1 MISVDGSQMEGGGQ
15 LLRIATTY
23 AGITNNPIRVFN
35 IRGKRRNPGLR
46 PQHLAT
52 LKAAARLC
60 TGLLKGAEIGSI
72 EIEFHPQGLRGGT
85 HSFDIGTAGSI
96 SLMLQCLTPLLMFSP
111 KPASLSIRGGTAV
124 KWSPPIPFIQNIVNS
139 ATSVMGADLDISI
152 GRHGFYP
159 KGGGEVA
166 VKSRPVISLSPF
178 HPAPPGINKIKGISI
193 CGSLPSHVA
202 ERQAK
207 SAERILARQGL
218 SSDISVKTVKS
229 SSPGSVI
236 ILWTEGSGVFMGSD
250 SLGDRGKPAEKVGSE
265 AASSLI
271 AQIQT
276 GANVDKHTGDHLV
289 LPCSLADGVSR
300 FTVSE
305 LTMHTLSAIKMAMT
319 FTDCPVDVDGK
330 IGKPARIEIM
340 GIGHVA

>member
-1 MISVDGSQMEGGGQ
+1 MEGGGQ
-15 LLRIATTY
+15 LLRMATTY
-23 AGITNNPIRVFN
+23 AAITNTPIRVFN

-60 TGLLKGAEIGSI
+60 KGVLKGAEIGST
-72 EIEFHPQGLRGGT
+72 EIEFRPRMLRGGT

-96 SLMLQCLTPLLMFSP
+96 SLMLQCLTPLLMYSP
-111 KPASLSIRGGTAV
+111 KPSNLSIRGGTAV
-124 KWSPPIPFIQNIVNS
+124 KWSPPIPFIQNIVY
-139 ATSVMGADLDISI
+139 SVISEMGADLDIGI

-166 VKSRPVISLSPF
+166 VESRPVKSLNPF
-178 HPAPPGINKIKGISI
+178 RPDPPVINKIKGISI
-193 CGSLPSHVA
+193 CGNLPSHVA

-207 SAERILARQGL
+207 SAERTLAQQGL
-218 SSDISVKTVKS
+218 SSDIAVKTVKS
-229 SSPGSVI
+229 SSPGSVV
-236 ILWTEGSGVFMGSD
+236 ILWTEGSGVFIGSD
-250 SLGDRGKPAEKVGSE
+250 SLGDKGKPAEKVGSE
-265 AASSLI
+265 AAISLI
-271 AQIQT
+271 GQIQT

-289 LPCSLADGVSR
+289 LPCSLADGVSIFR
-300 FTVSE
+300 VSE
-305 LTMHTLSAIKMAMT
+305 LTMHTLSAIEIAKI
-319 FTDCPVDVDGK
+319 FTDCTVDVDGK

>member
-1 MISVDGSQMEGGGQ
+1 MEGGGQ
-15 LLRIATTY
+15 LLRMATTY
-23 AGITNNPIRVFN
+23 AGITNTPIRVFN

-60 TGLLKGAEIGSI
+60 AGVLKGAEIDST
-72 EIEFHPQGLRGGT
+72 EIEFHPRVLRGGR

-111 KPASLSIRGGTAV
+111 KPSNLSIWGGTAV
-124 KWSPPIPFIQNIVNS
+124 KWSPPIPFIQNIVYS
-139 ATSVMGADLDISI
+139 ALSEMGADLDIGI

-166 VKSRPVISLSPF
+166 VESRPVKSLSPF
-178 HPAPPGINKIKGISI
+178 QPDSPVINEIKGISI
-193 CGSLPSHVA
+193 CGNLPSHVA

-207 SAERILARQGL
+207 SAEGTLAQQGF
-218 SSDISVKTVKS
+218 SSDIAVKTVKS

-236 ILWTEGSGVFMGSD
+236 ILWTEGSGIFMGSD

-265 AASSLI
+265 AASPLI
-271 AQIQT
+271 DQIQR

-289 LPCSLADGVSR
+289 LPCSLADGVSMFR
-300 FTVSE
+300 VSE
-305 LTMHTLSAIKMAMT
+305 LTMHTLSAIEMAKV
-319 FTDCPVDVDGK
+319 FTDCTVDVDGK

>member
-1 MISVDGSQMEGGGQ
+1 MEGGGQ
-15 LLRIATTY
+15 LLRMATTY
-23 AGITNNPIRVFN
+23 AAITNTPIRVFN

-60 TGLLKGAEIGSI
+60 KGVLKGAEIGSA
-72 EIEFHPQGLRGGT
+72 EIEFRPRMLRGGT

-96 SLMLQCLTPLLMFSP
+96 SLMLQCLTPLLMYSP
-111 KPASLSIRGGTAV
+111 KPSNLSIRGGTAV
-124 KWSPPIPFIQNIVNS
+124 KWSPPIPFIQNIVY
-139 ATSVMGADLDISI
+139 SVISEMGADLDIGI

-166 VKSRPVISLSPF
+166 VESRPVKSLNPF
-178 HPAPPGINKIKGISI
+178 RPDPPVINKIKGISI
-193 CGSLPSHVA
+193 CGNLPSHVA

-207 SAERILARQGL
+207 SAERTLAQQGL
-218 SSDISVKTVKS
+218 SSDIAVKTVKS
-229 SSPGSVI
+229 SSPGSVV
-236 ILWTEGSGVFMGSD
+236 ILWTEGSGVFIGSD
-250 SLGDRGKPAEKVGSE
+250 SLGDKGKPAEKVGSE
-265 AASSLI
+265 AAISLI
-271 AQIQT
+271 GQIQT

-289 LPCSLADGVSR
+289 LPCSLADGVSIFR
-300 FTVSE
+300 VSE
-305 LTMHTLSAIKMAMT
+305 LTMHTLSAIEIAKI
-319 FTDCPVDVDGK
+319 FTDCTVDVDGK

>member
-1 MISVDGSQMEGGGQ
+1 M
-15 LLRIATTY
+15 ATTY
-23 AGITNNPIRVFN
+23 AGITNKPVRVFN

-60 TGLLKGAEIGSI
+60 TGALTGAEIGST
-72 EIEFHPQGLRGGT
+72 EIEFRPRTLRGGK
-85 HSFDIGTAGSI
+85 HSIDIGTAGSI

-111 KPASLSIRGGTAV
+111 KPSNLSIRGGTAV
-124 KWSPPIPFIQNIVNS
+124 NWSPPMPFIQNIVYS
-139 ATSVMGADLDISI
+139 AISEMGADLEISI

-166 VKSRPVISLSPF
+166 VESRPVTSLIPF
-178 HPAPPGINKIKGISI
+178 RPEPPIINRIKVVSI
-193 CGSLPSHVA
+193 CGNLPSHVS

-207 SAERILARQGL
+207 SAERILAQQGF
-218 SSDISVKTVKS
+218 SSDIAVKTVKS

-236 ILWTEGSGVFMGSD
+236 VLWTEGSDVFMGSD
-250 SLGDRGKPAEKVGSE
+250 SLGERGKPAEKVGSE
-265 AASSLI
+265 AAGSLI

-289 LPCSLADGVSR
+289 LPCSLADGVSMFR
-300 FTVSE
+300 VSE
-305 LTMHTLSAIKMAMT
+305 LTMHTLTAIEMAKT
-319 FTDCPVDVDGK
+319 FTECTVDVDGK
-330 IGKPARIEIM
+330 IGKPARIEIR

>member
-15 LLRIATTY
+15 LLRMATTY
-23 AGITNNPIRVFN
+23 AAITNNPIRVFN

-60 TGLLKGAEIGSI
+60 TGVLKGAEISST
-72 EIEFHPQGLRGGT
+72 EIEFRPRVLRGGT
-85 HSFDIGTAGSI
+85 HLFDIGTAGSI
-96 SLMLQCLTPLLMFSP
+96 SLMLQCLTPMLMFTP
-111 KPASLSIRGGTAV
+111 TPPSLSIRGGTAV
-124 KWSPPIPFIQNIVNS
+124 KWSPPIPFIQNVVYS
-139 ATSVMGADLDISI
+139 AISEMGADLNISI

-159 KGGGEVA
+159 KGGGEVTVESWP
-166 VKSRPVISLSPF
+166 VKSLNTFQPDPPVI
-178 HPAPPGINKIKGISI
+178 NKVKGISI
-193 CGSLPSHVA
+193 GGNLPSHVA

-207 SAERILARQGL
+207 SAERILAQQGL
-218 SSDISVKTVKS
+218 SSDIAVKTVKS

-271 AQIQT
+271 GQIQT

-300 FTVSE
+300 FRVSE
-305 LTMHTLSAIKMAMT
+305 LTMHTLSAIEMAKT
-319 FTDCPVDVDGK
+319 FTDCTVDVDGK
-330 IGKPARIEIM
+330 IGKPARIEIK

>member
-1 MISVDGSQMEGGGQ
+1 M
-15 LLRIATTY
+15 ATTY
-23 AGITNNPIRVFN
+23 AGITNTPIRVFN

-60 TGLLKGAEIGSI
+60 TGAMKGAEIGST
-72 EIEFHPQGLRGGT
+72 EIEFHPQMLRGGT
-85 HSFDIGTAGSI
+85 HSIDIGTAGSI
-96 SLMLQCLTPLLMFSP
+96 SLMLQCLTPMLMFSP
-111 KPASLSIRGGTAV
+111 KPSNLSIRGGTAV
-124 KWSPPIPFIQNIVNS
+124 NWSPPIPFIQNIVY
-139 ATSVMGADLDISI
+139 SVISEMGADLDIGI

-166 VKSRPVISLSPF
+166 VESRPVKSLSPLQ
-178 HPAPPGINKIKGISI
+178 PDPPVVNKIRGISI

-207 SAERILARQGL
+207 SAERTLTQHGL
-218 SSDISVKTVKS
+218 SFDIAVKTVKS

-236 ILWTEGSGVFMGSD
+236 VLWTEGSGVYIGSD
-250 SLGDRGKPAEKVGSE
+250 SLGARGKPAEKVGSE

-271 AQIQT
+271 AQVQT

-289 LPCSLADGVSR
+289 LPCSLADGASMYS
-300 FTVSE
+300 VSE
-305 LTMHTLSAIKMAMT
+305 LTMHTLTAIEMAKT
-319 FTDCPVDVDGK
+319 FTDCTVDVDGK
-330 IGKPARIEIM
+330 IGKPARIEVM